1 MHSNK
6 NFKSGHC
13 FLIRNVMTA
22 CAMTLLVSISALA
35 QSQPREL
42 SGKVALITGASANLG
57 RGYAVGLAQK
67 GADVVIH
74 YYQLEDKSDAEETA
88 RLVRNEGTKAIL
100 VQGDLCEM
108 KTITLLFDETIKA
121 FGKVDIV
128 INNAGKI
135 IKKPISEITEQDYE
149 SVFCVNSKA
158 SFFMMKE
165 ASKRIS
171 DNGRII
177 NILSSLIGSVRG
189 EYSVYAGS
197 KASVEQFTRAL
208 AREIGSRGVTVNAVA
223 PGPIDTPFFSKPETK
238 ESIAGA
244 SRLSV
249 AGRLGQVSDIVPLIQ
264 FLASPG
270 SQWITAQTIY
280 INGGYITR

>member
-1 MHSNK
+1 
-6 NFKSGHC
+6 
-13 FLIRNVMTA
+13 MTSVL
-22 CAMTLLVSISALA
+22 TLLVYISLSA
-35 QSQPREL
+35 QAPTKEL

-57 RGYAVGLAQK
+57 RGYAIGLAK
-67 GADVVIH
+67 NGADIVIH
-74 YYQLEDKSDAEETA
+74 YYLPEDKTDAEETA
-88 RLVRNEGTKAIL
+88 RLVRNEGAKAIL
-100 VQGDLCEM
+100 VQGDLCEL
-108 KTITLLFDETIKA
+108 KTITLLFDEAIKA

-135 IKKPISEITEQDYE
+135 IKKPISETTEQDYE

-208 AREIGSRGVTVNAVA
+208 AREIGNRGITVNAVA
-223 PGPIDTPFFSKPETK
+223 PGPIDTPFFSEFETK
-238 ESIAGA
+238 ESIAAA

-249 AGRLGQVSDIVPLIQ
+249 ASRLGQVSDVVPLIQ

-280 INGGYITR
+280 INGGYVTR